1 MKPVGC
7 CSGERIPPP
16 PNGGPPPFS
25 REAYILLANAVFKK
39 LPAFTG
45 KHLNINT
52 TCTGKG
58 NSRRWRAPGGQRVQ
72 RANFAGRFR
81 CGCTRKYTLRVNP
94 STSFAGP
101 PPLSG
106 EAYLANAVKI
116 KVTRLHQKTLEYQHY
131 RYRQGQL
138 AALAS
143 PRRTAR
149 YERIPPDGFRMAALE
164 NCCPWASPRG
174 DVGIAPYRAQEVTA

>member
-7 CSGERIPPP
+7 CSELYRG
-16 PNGGPPPFS
+16 
-25 REAYILLANAVFKK
+25 
-39 LPAFTG
+39 
-45 KHLNINT
+45 
-52 TCTGKG
+52 
-58 NSRRWRAPGGQRVQ
+58 
-72 RANFAGRFR
+72 
-81 CGCTRKYTLRVNP
+81 NP

-149 YERIPPDGFRMAALE
+149 YERIPPDGFDTAALE
-164 NCCPWASPRG
+164 VTLHGGTPPPPNGGPPPLSGEAIYKLVNAVKIKLDNLHKKTPEYQHYQYRQGQLSALASPR
-174 DVGIAPYRAQEVTA
+174 RTARETSEFRRTVSV